1 LVFTQTLGGRNHI
14 EIITFNQELSRALG
28 RALSRAKEQNTTSSQ
43 GDLFDKSAT
52 QRRRLFLADSKNL
65 LVLNALW
72 LDFLP
77 TFPLLQI
84 SIVT

>member
-1 LVFTQTLGGRNHI
+1 MI
-14 EIITFNQELSRALG
+14 
-28 RALSRAKEQNTTSSQ
+28 
-43 GDLFDKSAT
+43 D